1 MTRIMAA
8 AFLAAVAI
16 TMPAEAHA
24 PKAHG
29 HGEPLHHQDFAA
41 GEPGNPREGA
51 VQIVITMQETYDGK
65 MLFAP
70 DKVSVRPGEQ
80 VLFVLTNY
88 GNVDHS
94 FVIGTDGQPKEQ
106 RIGSE
111 KAEPNAR
118 LVPAASQSQLL
129 WRFSK
134 PGRYEF
140 ASVLPGQYAAGMRG
154 TISVGDT
161 PPADE

>member
-1 MTRIMAA
+1 MMKALVAA
-8 AFLAAVAI
+8 LLAAVTI
-16 TMPAEAHA
+16 TFPVEARA
-24 PKAHG
+24 PKTHAAAAVAR
-29 HGEPLHHQDFAA
+29 DFEA
-41 GEPGNPREGA
+41 GEPGNPRESA

-70 DKVSVRPGEQ
+70 DKVSVKPGQQ
-80 VLFVLTNY
+80 VQFVLTNY

-106 RIGSE
+106 TIQGE

-134 PGRYEF
+134 PGRFEF
-140 ASVLPGQYAAGMRG
+140 ASLLPGQYAAGMKG
-154 TISVGDT
+154 TITVGEKSD
-161 PPADE
+161 DGE